1 MKISIKV
8 LGFEIASVDLDLG
21 EPEVAE
27 VALKKAS
34 KPVKFISKLWVG
46 GMTA

>member
-1 MKISIKV
+1 MRLSLKV
-8 LGFEIASVDLDLG
+8 FGFEIASLDF
-21 EPEVAE
+21 ETDETPAAE
-27 VALKKAS
+27 VAVRKAA